1 MALRLQNVCCRYGGD
16 GPVQVTAVQDI
27 NLTVEQGEIV
37 GLVGHTGSGKS
48 TLAQLI
54 CGLIAA
60 DDGEIWLDDVCLT
73 GRKKPQAAVLV
84 QHVGMVFQ
92 YPEHQLFAETV
103 AQELAYGPENLGWPP
118 KKIQQAV
125 QELAERLG
133 LSGQLESSPYQLS
146 GGEKRKV
153 ALASVLIMQPP
164 LLLLDEP
171 FVGLD
176 ALARQ
181 DFLQLLLT
189 WQQANNSTIICISHD
204 IDLLASFC
212 QRLVVLQ
219 GGRLRLDKPVREA
232 FNEVELLEQCGVRLP
247 LARRAVLAA
256 RARGWQL
263 SADALTLAEAAQAL
277 QARKVGA
284 SLKVGEEIGR

>member
-1 MALRLQNVCCRYGGD
+1 MSLRLQNVFCRYGGD

-54 CGLIAA
+54 CGLITA
-60 DDGEIWLDDVCLT
+60 DGGEIWLDDICLT
-73 GRKKPQAAVLV
+73 ERKKLKAAVLV

-103 AQELAYGPENLGWPP
+103 AQELAYGPENLGWPQ

-125 QELAERLG
+125 QELAGRLG

-153 ALASVLIMQPP
+153 ALASVLIMQPQ

>member
-1 MALRLQNVCCRYGGD
+1 MCSSDL
-16 GPVQVTAVQDI
+16 
-27 NLTVEQGEIV
+27 
-37 GLVGHTGSGKS
+37 
-48 TLAQLI
+48 
-54 CGLIAA
+54 GLITA
-60 DDGEIWLDDVCLT
+60 DGGEIWLDDICLT
-73 GRKKPQAAVLV
+73 ERKKPKAAVLV

-118 KKIQQAV
+118 EKIQQAV
-125 QELAERLG
+125 QELAGRLG

-247 LARRAVLAA
+247 LARQAVLAA
-256 RARGWQL
+256 QARGWQVP
-263 SADALTLAEAAQAL
+263 ADALTLAEAAQAL
-277 QARKVGA
+277 KARKVGA

>member
-16 GPVQVTAVQDI
+16 GPLPVTAVQDI
-27 NLTVEQGEIV
+27 NLEIGPGELV

-54 CGLIAA
+54 CGLVPA
-60 DDGEIWLDDVCLT
+60 DGGEIWLDDLCLT
-73 GRKKPQAAVLV
+73 GRKRPKARELA

-118 KKIQQAV
+118 EKIEAAV
-125 QELAERLG
+125 RELARRLRLPERL
-133 LSGQLESSPYQLS
+133 LQTSPYQLS

-164 LLLLDEP
+164 LLVLDEP

-176 ALARQ
+176 AVARQ
-181 DFLQLLLT
+181 EFLQLLLR
-189 WQQANNSTIICISHD
+189 WQRERQSTIICISHD

-212 QRLVVLQ
+212 QRLLALQ
-219 GGRLRLDKPVREA
+219 AGRLRLDKPIRAA
-232 FNEVELLEQCGVRLP
+232 FDEVELLEECGVRLP
-247 LARRAVLAA
+247 LARQAVLAC
-256 RARGWQL
+256 RAQGWEL
-263 SADALTLAEAAQAL
+263 TADALTLAEAAAAIKAAQK
-277 QARKVGA
+277 AREA
-284 SLKVGEEIGR
+284 GEEIGR